1 MVGFYLLQKYFVN
14 HKFPLHCLVLLAW
27 KRDLAAHARTDDM
40 ERLASW
46 LQLLA
51 AGSWKNMLM
60 SSILTCRL
68 DFFFFFLR
76 SWRYLWFHFYLLNAM
91 TDGRFFSQLHCQE
104 MQEAWQHCGNGQ
116 IRPGRHPQMNP
127 KSFPKFHENAGH
139 PGSVFSL
146 GGGYQ
151 GKSNKT
157 DLQKELL
164 PPSGRFP
171 NLRMDTIDSQSVS
184 AGL

>member
-1 MVGFYLLQKYFVN
+1 MIGFYLLQKYFVN

-68 DFFFFFLR
+68 DFFFFLR

-104 MQEAWQHCGNGQ
+104 MQEAWQHCGNGK
-116 IRPGRHPQMNP
+116 IRPGRHPQMNL

-139 PGSVFSL
+139 PGSVFSS
-146 GGGYQ
+146 GG
-151 GKSNKT
+151 
-157 DLQKELL
+157 
-164 PPSGRFP
+164 R
-171 NLRMDTIDSQSVS
+171 
-184 AGL
+184 